1 MQLGEFFLLITTKG
15 VDAFNAATGTAQKG
29 MQALERA
36 GVTSTKSLDTG
47 LKAVTETMTKLGTA
61 AKSVATAMSGAVT
74 SAMAG
79 ATVAVAGFATA
90 GIAASVQGERLTFQL
105 SLLARQVGSLFI
117 PAIEAATKVAS
128 FFTDILSALSGE
140 QQGLV
145 GSIAGLAGGLTMVA
159 TGFGV
164 IPGAIL
170 AVVSAMNLFSEYGGK
185 IFAPIMDGINTI
197 VEDLKG
203 PLMSAFDSVWGLV
216 KAIGATLADF
226 GGSLFK
232 PIVSVLVEIA
242 AVFADTFGIIADV
255 VKAVWPVI
263 DVVIK
268 AITFAL
274 KALLA
279 VLNGVATVVGK
290 VISMVRSAVQMVTG
304 DSGGDQASGAAPAE
318 AGPAKPAKARQELTP
333 KGAGFEAV
341 TAAFS
346 RIQQSIANTFS
357 PEKAAA
363 EQADRDKE
371 QMGLIREVRD
381 AILAKPAGAGV

>member
-15 VDAFNAATGTAQKG
+15 VDAFNAATGAAQKG

-36 GVTSTKSLDTG
+36 GVTSTKSLNTG
-47 LKAVTETMTKLGTA
+47 LKNVTETMTKLGGVT
-61 AKSVATAMSGAVT
+61 KSVAAAVAGPFDQ
-74 SAMAG
+74 AMAS

-117 PAIEAATKVAS
+117 PVIETATKIAS
-128 FFTDILSALSGE
+128 YFTDMLSNLSGNA
-140 QQGLV
+140 QSLLGIV
-145 GSIAGLAGGLTMVA
+145 VGLAGGLAGLA
-159 TGFGV
+159 TGGLAT
-164 IPGAIL
+164 IPAAIL
-170 AVVSAMNLFSEYGGK
+170 TAVSAMQLFSEYGGTM
-185 IFAPIMDGINTI
+185 FGPIMEGIRTI
-197 VEDLKG
+197 VEDLQG
-203 PLMSAFDSVWGLV
+203 PLMSAFNSVWGLV
-216 KAIGATLADF
+216 KSIGATMTEF
-226 GGSLFK
+226 GSSLFQ
-232 PIVSVLVEIA
+232 PIVSVLTEIA
-242 AVFADTFGIIADV
+242 GVFVDTFGLIADV

-263 DVVIK
+263 DVVVK
-268 AITFAL
+268 GITVAL
-274 KALLA
+274 KALLM

-304 DSGGDQASGAAPAE
+304 DSGGGGEAAPAE
-318 AGPAKPAKARQELTP
+318 AGPAKPAKPRQELTP

>member
-15 VDAFNAATGTAQKG
+15 VDAFNAATGAAQKG
-29 MQALERA
+29 MQSLERA
-36 GVTSTKSLDTG
+36 GLTSTKTLDTG
-47 LKAVTETMTKLGTA
+47 LKAVTDSMGKLGGM
-61 AKSVATAMSGAVT
+61 AKAVATTMAGAVT
-74 SAMAG
+74 SAMVG
-79 ATVAVAGFATA
+79 ATVAVGGFATA

-117 PAIEAATKVAS
+117 PAVEAATKVAS
-128 FFTDILSALSGE
+128 FFTDILQKLSGD
-140 QQGLV
+140 QQSLV
-145 GSIAGLAGGLTMVA
+145 GSIAGLAGGLTMIA
-159 TGFGV
+159 SGFGV
-164 IPGAIL
+164 IPGTIL
-170 AVVSAMNLFSEYGGK
+170 AVVSAFSLFQEYGDKLFG
-185 IFAPIMDGINTI
+185 PMMEGIKNL

-203 PLMSAFDSVWGLV
+203 PLMSAFESVWGLV

-226 GGSLFK
+226 GGSLFQ
-232 PIVSVLVEIA
+232 PIVSVLVEIGA
-242 AVFADTFGIIADV
+242 IFADTFGMIADV

-263 DVVIK
+263 DVVVK
-268 AITFAL
+268 GITLVL

-290 VISMVRSAVQMVTG
+290 VISMVRSAVQAVTG
-304 DSGGDQASGAAPAE
+304 AGGEGEASPAAAE
-318 AGPAKPAKARQELTP
+318 DAPKKPGKARQELTP

-381 AILAKPAGAGV
+381 AIMAKPAGAGV